1 MAHRGAGEIRAD
13 VTVTGDAVG
22 QLARGRNTLRMRVDR
37 VRGNAVTVRPAA
49 AAGVVLRWVRFPP
62 GPRGPVFGRDDEVE
76 QALAELTAYG
86 SVALQAPPGMGATTV
101 LRHLA
106 HHPALA
112 AAYGGVVCLSA
123 RDLSRDDLLQAL
135 FTTFCTTDVPMR
147 PTLEQLRELL
157 RPARAAVLLDDVELS
172 AADLA
177 ELQYLLPNCGFV
189 FAGRNVGGV
198 MRSVKL
204 DGLTVDAAGELLAH
218 VLGEPVERSVVYALW
233 GLTRGAPA
241 ALIQLGLSAST
252 HPTAEFVASALDEG
266 PPPFAVDSPQDRRL
280 LGLLGAVPGV
290 ELSAE
295 QLAAA
300 SGVPDVTERLRRW
313 VGCGLVTASATRT
326 YRFAGG
332 ALDPTEWG
340 LPQRRAELVAAFATW
355 ARRHPNA
362 ELVAGGTAEPFRMLQ
377 EVARQEQS
385 WRAVLAIGAVLDG
398 AYAAAGRW
406 DAWHSCLLAT
416 LEAARAIGDQAAEAM
431 ALHQLGTGALGRG
444 DLEAAYDLLSGAL
457 GIRVALGHTAAAAVT
472 RQNLATITAAPA
484 SRRFAVALG
493 RVPTP
498 VKAVA
503 VLLPLLGS
511 LAFVGLAQA
520 GSTPAARLD
529 PQQLAFVDQV
539 VDKASAP
546 QVFRLTNDGPATLHV
561 DNVAVGGA
569 NHGAFTLV
577 DTSCVGEVPK
587 GGGCTAT
594 VLFTPATPG
603 EQRASLSW
611 QIREIPGGLTAPIV
625 GTGVAA
631 PPPPVPVA
639 VNPSVLAFNAQT
651 QGTPSAPQQVRVV
664 AGSTPLALKA
674 AAAQGDFRVDGDGC
688 AGIVL
693 APSTECLVA
702 VRFTPSAVGER
713 TSQLTVADADG
724 RPAASVSLRGT
735 GSAVPQPDLAV
746 TPAALGFGDQT
757 VGTTS
762 AARRVTLTNRGNASM
777 DLGALTLS
785 GARGFAVSDNC
796 PAALGPGKVC
806 TATVTFSPSSAGPR
820 SAQLRTGTVSVGLR
834 GAGVAPAPPPA
845 PQLVLVPGLTGD
857 QLADAQRAIEAAG
870 LKVGAVTRRAGSEA
884 EGTVVGQTPASG
896 ANVERGGSVDLVV
909 SSGVVQVAVP
919 SLVGKSLDAARAAIS
934 DAKLA
939 VGQVTEKPSDTVA
952 EGVVISS
959 SPGAG
964 AQVAPGARVGLVVS
978 SGPAPVVQPV
988 PEPVV
993 VPGVAGRPLASA
1005 RAMITDANLVVGQV
1019 KTQPSDSVAE
1029 SAVISSSPGGGAK
1042 VAAGS
1047 RVGLVVS
1054 SGPAEVAAPV
1064 VPKPVVPKPVTPPE
1078 PAAPEPA
1085 AQEPVAPQEPVPVQ
1099 KPAAQKA
1106 PQVQKVPE
1114 VPKAP
1119 VVPKAP
1125 AVQKAPEAKKAPV
1138 VPKAPVTSK
1147 EPVTPKEP
1155 AVQEAPATQKAPAA
1169 SKKPAASK
1177 VPAVEVAAVTPNV
1190 VGMTV
1195 GQATAALQQAGLR
1208 AAVIDT
1214 DGNPATSGT
1223 VVAASVPKNKR
1234 VTLTVQASS
1243 A

>member
-13 VTVTGDAVG
+13 VTVTGDAIG

-49 AAGVVLRWVRFPP
+49 APGVVLRWVRFPP

-76 QALAELTAYG
+76 QVLAELAAYG

-106 HHPALA
+106 HHPTLA
-112 AAYGGVVCLSA
+112 ADYGGVVCLSA
-123 RDLSRDDLLQAL
+123 RDLSRDDLLQTL

-172 AADLA
+172 AADVA

-233 GLTRGAPA
+233 GLTRGTPA

-252 HPTAEFVASALDEG
+252 QPTAEFVASALDEG

-295 QLAAA
+295 QLTAA

-416 LEAARAIGDQAAEAM
+416 LEAARAVGDQAAEAM

-493 RVPTP
+493 RIPTP

-520 GSTPAARLD
+520 GSTPSVRLD
-529 PQQLAFVDQV
+529 PQRLAFVDQV

-546 QVFRLTNDGPATLHV
+546 QVFRLTNDGPASLHV
-561 DNVAVGGA
+561 DNVAVGGG

-631 PPPPVPVA
+631 PPPPVPPA

-688 AGIVL
+688 AGVVL
-693 APSTECLVA
+693 APSTECLVG

-724 RPAASVSLRGT
+724 HPAASVSLRGT
-735 GSAVPQPDLAV
+735 GSALPRPDLAV
-746 TPAALGFGDQT
+746 TPVALGFGDQT

-796 PAALGPGKVC
+796 PAALGPGRVC
-806 TATVTFSPSSAGPR
+806 TATVTFAPSSAGPR
-820 SAQLRTGTVSVGLR
+820 SAQLRMGTESVGLR
-834 GAGVAPAPPPA
+834 GAGVAPAPPPPPPA

-884 EGTVVGQTPASG
+884 EGTVVGQTPAGG

-919 SLVGKSLDAARAAIS
+919 PLAGKSLDAARAAIS
-934 DAKLA
+934 DAKLV
-939 VGQVTEKPSDTVA
+939 VGQVTEKPSDTVANGVVISSTPGEGVQVAPGASVGLVVSSGAVVQPEPVLVPGVAGRPLTAARAMITDAKLVVGQVTQKPSDTVA

-959 SPGAG
+959 TPGEG

-978 SGPAPVVQPV
+978 SGPLPSDVRVAV
-988 PEPVV
+988 P
-993 VPGVAGRPLASA
+993 PLAGTSLAQARSA
-1005 RAMITDANLVVGQV
+1005 ITGANLVVGQV
-1019 KTQPSDSVAE
+1019 QTQPSDTVAE
-1029 SAVISSSPGGGAK
+1029 GVVTSSAPGAGAK
-1042 VAAGS
+1042 VDPGT

-1054 SGPAEVAAPV
+1054 SGPAPEVQPV
-1064 VPKPVVPKPVTPPE
+1064 AKPVV
-1078 PAAPEPA
+1078 
-1085 AQEPVAPQEPVPVQ
+1085 VPG
-1099 KPAAQKA
+1099 
-1106 PQVQKVPE
+1106 
-1114 VPKAP
+1114 
-1119 VVPKAP
+1119 
-1125 AVQKAPEAKKAPV
+1125 
-1138 VPKAPVTSK
+1138 
-1147 EPVTPKEP
+1147 
-1155 AVQEAPATQKAPAA
+1155 
-1169 SKKPAASK
+1169 
-1177 VPAVEVAAVTPNV
+1177 VAAARSRP
-1190 VGMTV
+1190 
-1195 GQATAALQQAGLR
+1195 
-1208 AAVIDT
+1208 
-1214 DGNPATSGT
+1214 PA
-1223 VVAASVPKNKR
+1223 R
-1234 VTLTVQASS
+1234 
-1243 A
+1243 